1 MGHLNSILIVDDDTT
16 AVELLADLLRSN
28 GFSVKTATSSHEALA
43 ELARRSYK
51 AIVTD
56 LRMPDGSGMELLDHC
71 TATFPETP
79 VVMLTAHGTIQNAVE
94 AVKRGAVDYL
104 TKPVQVDELVITI
117 TKAIEQRRIE
127 TENRYLREELDR
139 NRSFLYASKCSAV
152 QEVYRVIET
161 VKDVNSTILIQGE
174 SGTGK
179 EVIARYIHSCGPR
192 SKNSLVAINCGAI
205 PESLIESELFGYE
218 QGAFT
223 DARHRTKGKLEI
235 ADGGTL
241 FLDEIGE
248 LPLKAQVALLRF
260 LQEREVVPL
269 GGHRRVPV
277 DVRIIAATNA
287 NLSTLVA
294 DGRFREDLYY
304 RIQVIP
310 ITLPSLKE
318 RGEDI
323 VPLSQWFLDRFRTE
337 YNRPARAI
345 SETAEGILR
354 EYSWPGNIRE
364 LRNVIERACIMEQ
377 NEEIT
382 PQSLTIPRHAS
393 ALQQNHFAAVGIVKL
408 QDLEEA
414 YIKWTLEQVGG
425 NRTRAAEQLG
435 LSVRGLR
442 YRLNNAAPSK

>member
-1 MGHLNSILIVDDDTT
+1 MSPRNTVLIVDDDST
-16 AVELLADLLRSN
+16 AVELLADLLQSN
-28 GFSVKTATSSHEALA
+28 GFDVNTAASAKEART
-43 ELARRSYK
+43 ELAQRSYK
-51 AIVTD
+51 AIVSD
-56 LRMPDGSGMELLDHC
+56 LKMPDESGMDLLDHC
-71 TATFPETP
+71 TANFPETP
-79 VVMLTAHGTIQNAVE
+79 VILLTAHGTIQSAVE
-94 AVKRGAVDYL
+94 AVKRGAADYL
-104 TKPVQVDELVITI
+104 TKPVQVDELIITI
-117 TKAIEQRRIE
+117 TKTIEQRRIE
-127 TENRYLREELDR
+127 TENRFLREELDR
-139 NRSFLYASKCSAV
+139 NRSFLYTSNSPTV
-152 QEVYRVIET
+152 QEVYRVIDT

-179 EVIARYIHSCGPR
+179 EVIARHIHACGPR
-192 SKNSLVAINCGAI
+192 AKNSLVAINCGAI
-205 PESLIESELFGYE
+205 PENLIESELFGYE

-223 DARHRTKGKLEI
+223 DARRRTKGKLEV

-287 NLSTLVA
+287 DLNKLVA
-294 DGRFREDLYY
+294 DGRFREDLFY

-310 ITLPSLKE
+310 IRLPTLKE
-318 RGEDI
+318 RAADI
-323 VPLSQWFLDRFRTE
+323 IPLSQWFLDRFRTE
-337 YNRPARAI
+337 YNRPARSI
-345 SETAEGILR
+345 SVTAEAILR

-364 LRNVIERACIMEQ
+364 LRNVIERACIMEHG
-377 NEEIT
+377 EEIT

-393 ALQQNHFAAVGIVKL
+393 AFQQNHFDAVGIVSL
-408 QDLEEA
+408 QELEEA
-414 YIKWTLEQVGG
+414 YIQWTLEQVGG

-442 YRLNNAAPSK
+442 YRLNNASTSD